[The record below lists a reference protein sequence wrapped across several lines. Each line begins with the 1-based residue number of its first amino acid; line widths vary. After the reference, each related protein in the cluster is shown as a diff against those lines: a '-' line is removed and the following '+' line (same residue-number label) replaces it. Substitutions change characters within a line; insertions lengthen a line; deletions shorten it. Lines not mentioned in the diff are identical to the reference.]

1 MSRGLGKI
9 ILSIFLTV
17 LWVCCFLFI
26 GPSYVKAALIVIVPI
41 IIVLEHIFYPSS
53 AEVTKLS
60 LTVVL
65 TMAWLALMIFYH
77 FQPLQGTEAE
87 AAAGVEYDG
96 AIGFFALVGGLAVC
110 VLWIRFF
117 SDEVSL
123 EDKK

>member
-9 ILSIFLTV
+9 ILSIFFTV
-17 LWVCCFLFI
+17 LWVCSFLFI
-26 GPSYVKAALIVIVPI
+26 GPSYLKAALIVIVPI

-65 TMAWLALMIFYH
+65 TMAWLALMIFYK

-110 VLWIRFF
+110 LLWIRFF